1 MKTWITFYFMVI
13 INFYSCGQSHSEKSI
28 SANKDDLKVGG
39 NCETCEAIY
48 ESPVAFD
55 KVNSVVQLPDYNEYG
70 PKMVIS
76 GTIYKRDG
84 KTPAPGVVLYVY
96 HTDQTGHYTN
106 KNNATGPGSRHGYI
120 RGWIRSDAQGH
131 YKFYTLRPAIYPER
145 NAPAHIHPIIKEPGI
160 SEYWI
165 DEFVF
170 DDDTLVNETFRKR
183 MENRGGPGV
192 IKLQKEYGILT
203 GHRDIILGLNVTG
216 YPTSRK
222 ALNTSGLKIGS
233 NCPAF
238 DPLHISGVDA
248 GKKVCPMCKYGYG
261 EGIMIWINN
270 SSLANVSSFAIM
282 LENEIFKRSLKNFH
296 VFLIYMKPASEN
308 EMAAIQKL
316 TALTTRAN
324 IRNVAVTLV
333 PSATDKN
340 TAAAYN
346 INPSPDIF
354 NTVFV
359 YKRRVVTHKF
369 INLDYDQTSFEKL
382 MKVF

>member
-1 MKTWITFYFMVI
+1 MKIWIALCFIAM
-13 INFYSCGQSHSEKSI
+13 INCYSCGQSQSEKNM
-28 SANKDDLKVGG
+28 SASKNDLKVGG

-48 ESPVAFD
+48 ESPVPFE
-55 KVNSVVQLPDYNEYG
+55 KISSEIQLPDYNEPG
-70 PKMVIS
+70 EKIIIS

-84 KTPAPGVVLYVY
+84 KTPAPGVVLYIY
-96 HTDQTGHYTN
+96 HTDHTGRYIN

-120 RGWIRSDAQGH
+120 RGWVKSDAQGH

-145 NAPAHIHPIIKEPGI
+145 NSPAHIHPIIKEPGI

-170 DDDTLVNETFRKR
+170 EDDTLVNDTFRKK
-183 MENRGGPGV
+183 MEKRGGPGV
-192 IKLQKEYGILT
+192 IKLHKENGILT
-203 GHRDIILGLNVTG
+203 GLRDIILGLNVPG
-216 YPTSRK
+216 YPKPGISVDI
-222 ALNTSGLKIGS
+222 SGLQIGS

-248 GKKVCPMCKYGYG
+248 GKKICPMCKYGYG

-270 SSLANVSSFAIM
+270 PSLTNVSSFAIM
-282 LENEIFKRSLKNFH
+282 LENEILKRGLKNFR
-296 VFLIYMKPASEN
+296 VFLVYMKPDSED
-308 EMAAIQKL
+308 ETAAIQKL
-316 TALTTRAN
+316 TALATRAN

-340 TAAAYN
+340 TAAYYE

-354 NTVFV
+354 NTVFI
-359 YKRRVVTHKF
+359 YKKRLVTGKF
-369 INLDYDQTSFEKL
+369 INMYYNEMSFEKL
-382 MKVF
+382 IKAF